1 MKSLC
6 RKSLISVAIAALFS
20 ASLVYGNDSVTSSN
34 GNGLYRFESEARAV
48 LAEAGADSSRDPKL
62 SVDATGSLKML
73 AVYGEQGQQRLGFTS
88 SPDGGDSFAALMQI
102 TQKEARVHSHG
113 ENSPS
118 VAFGFPYVYALWEQS
133 MPEGGTELVFARA
146 NARSGVADKPVR
158 VTDKAAPSTNGFSSM
173 GAAPNG
179 DIYVVWLDGRRKQ
192 AGTFSVY
199 LAKSTDKGAT
209 FGKNVLVS
217 DGVCPCCRTTLA
229 FGNKGEVYV
238 TWRHVFE
245 NDFRDMVVAT
255 STNGGETF
263 SAPVRVAEDGWQ
275 VNVCPHTGPAMGVK
289 GNRLYI
295 AWHSEGNGTNPGIRV
310 SWSDD
315 GGKSFTRP
323 AVISKDVLDTS
334 HPAISISEDGRM
346 VIVFQGRDR
355 AEKDGWGPV
364 RPFLAEID
372 QKGIISP
379 PVLVPG
385 SHKSIS
391 YPAVVAGTLGRVFVA
406 WTEQGEKGNQ
416 VMLVR
421 GRRST
426 P

>member
-1 MKSLC
+1 M
-6 RKSLISVAIAALFS
+6 ALLS
-20 ASLVYGNDSVTSSN
+20 ASLVYGGDSGTGNN
-34 GNGLYRFESEARAV
+34 GSATYKFEPEARAV
-48 LAEAGADSSRDPKL
+48 LAQAGAESSRDPKL
-62 SVDATGSLKML
+62 SIDVTNSVKML
-73 AVYGEQGQQRLGFTS
+73 AVYGEAGQQRLGFTS
-88 SPDGGDSFAALMQI
+88 SPDGGDSFAPLMQI
-102 TQKEARVHSHG
+102 TQKDARVHSHG

-133 MPEGGTELVFARA
+133 MPEGGTELVFARTHT
-146 NARSGVADKPVR
+146 RSGAADKPVR

-173 GAAPNG
+173 AAAPNG

-199 LAKSTDKGAT
+199 LARSTDKGAT
-209 FGKNVLVS
+209 FGKNVLIS

-229 FGNKGEVYV
+229 FGNKGEVFV

-245 NDFRDMVVAT
+245 NDFRDMVLAT
-255 STNGGETF
+255 STDNGATF
-263 SAPVRVAEDGWQ
+263 AAPVRVAEDGWQ
-275 VNVCPHTGPAMGVK
+275 VNICPHTGPTMGVK

-295 AWHSEGNGTNPGIRV
+295 AWHSEGDGKNPGIRV

-315 GGKSFTRP
+315 GGKSFARP
-323 AVISKDVLDTS
+323 VVISKDVLDTS
-334 HPAISISEDGRM
+334 HPAISVSEDGRV

-355 AEKDGWGPV
+355 TEKEGWGPV
-364 RPFLAEID
+364 RPFLVEID
-372 QKGIISP
+372 QKGVISP

-385 SHKSIS
+385 NRKSIS
-391 YPAVVAGTLGRVFVA
+391 YPAVVAGTLGRVVVA
-406 WTEQGEKGNQ
+406 WTEAGEKGNQ

-426 P
+426 H